1 MIRVEKA
8 AVLGAG
14 TMGAQIAA
22 HLANARI
29 PTLLLDIVPREEVS
43 EARPLGRA
51 TEAHDAKSG
60 TLPDGR
66 ASAPSRSDAKTED
79 RNAIARAGFEAAR
92 KAKPAAFFTSELASL
107 VTVGNFDDD
116 LAKLKACDLIIEAVV
131 ENLEIKRSLYEKI
144 EQHRRPGS
152 VVASNTSGIPLKQL
166 AEGRSEDFRANF
178 LGMHFFNPPRYMHL
192 VELIRT
198 EWTKPEV
205 SCSMFG
211 FLDERLG
218 KGVVVA
224 KDRPNFIAN
233 RVGTFGALV
242 TIRAMLDDGYSIEE
256 IDKITGPA
264 AGRPKTATFR
274 TFDLVGLDVFAHV
287 VKNLHENLPD
297 DPDRE
302 MFVMPDFIAGMI
314 ERKLLGNKTKA
325 GFYRKQKGETDKRE
339 IWALDPA
346 TLDYKPAEKVKLP
359 SLEMAK
365 NIEDTAERIKTLA
378 WSKDRAG
385 AFLWKTLSR
394 TLCYA
399 ADRIPE
405 IADTVVEID
414 RAMQWGFNWE
424 LGPFGVWDA
433 IGVEKSVA
441 KLEEEGRTVPANV
454 QKMLDAG
461 AKSFYKQ
468 ENGQRFYFDFPSAQ
482 YVPAAEPP
490 GTIILKSLKD
500 RGTGVPPLNHA
511 QDARATT
518 AVIKKNSGASLIDL
532 GDGVACLEF
541 HSKMNSIGGDT
552 LEMLKSALNEVEKNF
567 VGLVVGNQGQNFSVG
582 ANLMLML
589 MEAQD
594 ENWEELDLI
603 GRYFQ
608 QSVMSLR
615 YSPKPVVV
623 APFQM
628 VFGGGCEMVLH
639 ADRVRASAETYIG
652 LVEVGV
658 GIIPAGCGTKEMLVR
673 ALDSIPHD
681 MKDADPFPFVK
692 RAFETIALAKVA
704 TSAEEARGFGFLS
717 ADDTVSMNR
726 DRLIADAKKEVLALA
741 ASGYVQPQ
749 QRTDILALGNPALA
763 TLKLGVHMMKRAGYI
778 SDHDALIG
786 EKLAR
791 ILTGGDLNHATQVSE
806 QYLLDLEREA
816 FLSLIG
822 TRKSQDRIAHMLKTG
837 KPLRN

>member
-1 MIRVEKA
+1 MNTHSVLSTAMIQVKKA

-22 HLANARI
+22 HLANAGV
-29 PTLLLDIVPREEVS
+29 PTLLLDIVPK
-43 EARPLGRA
+43 
-51 TEAHDAKSG
+51 D
-60 TLPDGR
+60 DQN
-66 ASAPSRSDAKTED
+66 D
-79 RNAIARAGFEAAR
+79 RTKIARAGLEAAK
-92 KAKPAAFFTSELASL
+92 KAKPAAFFTADRAAL
-107 VTVGNFDDD
+107 VSIGNFEDN
-116 LAKLKACDLIIEAVV
+116 LAQLKDCDLIVEAVV
-131 ENLEIKRSLYEKI
+131 ENLDIKRGLYEKV
-144 EQHRRPGS
+144 EQHRKAGS
-152 VVASNTSGIPLKQL
+152 IIASNTSGIPLQQL
-166 AEGRSEDFRANF
+166 AEGRSDDFKAHF

-233 RVGTFGALV
+233 RIGTYGALV
-242 TIRAMLDDGYSIEE
+242 TMRTMLEDGYSIEE
-256 IDKITGPA
+256 VDKITGPA

-297 DPDRE
+297 DPERE
-302 MFVMPDFIAGMI
+302 MFVMPEFVTKMI
-314 ERKLLGNKTKA
+314 ERGILGNKTKG
-325 GFYRKQKGETDKRE
+325 GFYQRKKGEGDKRE
-339 IWALDPA
+339 IWTLDTA
-346 TLDYKPAEKVKLP
+346 TLDYRPSQKVKFP
-359 SLEMAK
+359 ALEMAK
-365 NIEDTAERIKTLA
+365 NIEDLRDRLKALV
-378 WSKDRAG
+378 WSKERVG
-385 AFLWKTLSR
+385 NFLWQTISR
-394 TLCYA
+394 TLTYA

-405 IADTVVEID
+405 IAGTIVEVD
-414 RAMQWGFNWE
+414 RAMRWGFNWE
-424 LGPFGVWDA
+424 LGPFEVWDA

-441 KLEEEGRTVPANV
+441 KLKEEGRAVPVNV
-454 QKMLDAG
+454 QSMLDSG
-461 AKSFYKQ
+461 AEAFYKQ
-468 ENGQRFYFDFPSAQ
+468 ENGQRFYFDFTSSK
-482 YVPAAEPP
+482 YVTLADLP
-490 GTIILKSLKD
+490 GTVVLKSLKD
-500 RGTGVPPLNHA
+500 RTG
-511 QDARATT
+511 
-518 AVIKKNSGASLIDL
+518 VIKKNSGASMIDL
-532 GDGVACLEF
+532 GDGVACVEF

-552 LEMLKSALNEVEKNF
+552 LEMLRFAIAEAEKNF
-567 VGLVVGNQGQNFSVG
+567 VGLVVGNQGVNFSVG

-594 ENWEELDLI
+594 ENWEELELI

-608 QSVMSLR
+608 SSVMSLR
-615 YSPKPVVV
+615 YSAKPVVV

-639 ADRVRASAETYIG
+639 ADRVRAAAETYIG

-673 ALDSIPHD
+673 AMDSIPAD
-681 MKDADPFPFVK
+681 MKDGDPFPFVK

-704 TSAEEARGFGFLS
+704 TSAEEARDIGFLRDEDS
-717 ADDTVSMNR
+717 VSMNS
-726 DRLIADAKKEVLALA
+726 DRLIADAKKQVLALA
-741 ASGYVQPQ
+741 ATGYVQAQ
-749 QRTDILALGNPALA
+749 QRTDILALGAPALA
-763 TLKLGVHMMKRAGYI
+763 TLKLGVHLMKRAGYI

-791 ILTGGDLNHATQVSE
+791 ILTGGDLNHATRVSE

-822 TRKSQDRIAHMLKTG
+822 TRKTQDRIAHMLKTG

>member
-1 MIRVEKA
+1 MIEVKKA

-22 HLANARI
+22 HLANAGV
-29 PTLLLDIVPREEVS
+29 PTLLLDIAPKADAE
-43 EARPLGRA
+43 GRVQ
-51 TEAHDAKSG
+51 E
-60 TLPDGR
+60 P
-66 ASAPSRSDAKTED
+66 D
-79 RNAIARAGFEAAR
+79 RNAIARGGFEAAK
-92 KAKPAAFFTSELASL
+92 KAKPAAFFTAERASL
-107 VTVGNFDDD
+107 VSIGNFADD
-116 LAKLKACDLIIEAVV
+116 LSKLKDCDLIIEAVV
-131 ENLEIKRSLYEKI
+131 ENLDIKRGLYEKV
-144 EQHRRPGS
+144 EQHRRPGAI
-152 VVASNTSGIPLKQL
+152 VASNTSGIPLSQL
-166 AEGRSEDFRANF
+166 AEGRSEDFRAHF

-198 EWTKPEV
+198 EWTNGEV
-205 SCSMFG
+205 TCSMAG

-233 RVGTFGALV
+233 RIGTYGALV
-242 TIRAMLDDGYSIEE
+242 TMRTMLDDGYSIEE
-256 IDKITGPA
+256 VDKITGPA

-297 DPDRE
+297 DHERE
-302 MFVMPDFIAGMI
+302 IFVMPDFVTKMI
-314 ERKLLGNKTKA
+314 ERGLLGNKTKA
-325 GFYRKQKGETDKRE
+325 GFYQRRKGDGDKRE
-339 IWALDPA
+339 IWTLDTA
-346 TLDYKPAEKVKLP
+346 TLDYRASQKVKLP
-359 SLEMAK
+359 SLDMAK
-365 NIEDTAERIKTLA
+365 NIEDTRERLRTLTWA
-378 WSKDRAG
+378 KDRVG
-385 AFLWKTLSR
+385 QFLWKTISK
-394 TLCYA
+394 TLTYT

-405 IADTVVEID
+405 IADTVVEVD
-414 RAMQWGFNWE
+414 RAMRWGFNWE
-424 LGPFGVWDA
+424 LGPFEVWDA
-433 IGVEKSVA
+433 MGVEKSVA
-441 KLEEEGRTVPANV
+441 RLKEDGRAVPANV
-454 QKMLDAG
+454 QQMLDIG
-461 AKSFYKQ
+461 AKTFYKQ
-468 ENGQRFYFDFPSAQ
+468 ENGQRFYFDFASSQ
-482 YVPAAEPP
+482 YVPLADPS

-500 RGTGVPPLNHA
+500 RAG
-511 QDARATT
+511 
-518 AVIKKNSGASLIDL
+518 VIKKNPGASMIDL
-532 GDGVACLEF
+532 GDGVACVEF

-552 LEMLKSALNEVEKNF
+552 LEMLRFAIAETEKNF
-567 VGLVVGNQGQNFSVG
+567 IGLVIGNQGVNFSVG

-594 ENWEELDLI
+594 ENWEELEMI

-608 QSVMSLR
+608 SSVMSLR

-639 ADRVRASAETYIG
+639 ADAVRAAAETYIG

-673 ALDSIPHD
+673 TLDSIPSD

-704 TSAEEARGFGFLS
+704 TSAEEARDLGFLRDQDS
-717 ADDTVSMNR
+717 ISMNS
-726 DRLIADAKKEVLALA
+726 DRLIADAKRQVLALA
-741 ASGYVQPQ
+741 ATGYVQPQ
-749 QRTDILALGNPALA
+749 QRTDILALGAPALA
-763 TLKLGVHMMKRAGYI
+763 TLKLGVHLMKRAGYI

-791 ILTGGDLNHATQVSE
+791 ILTGGDLNHATRVSE

-822 TRKSQDRIAHMLKTG
+822 TRKTQDRIAHMLKTG

>member
-1 MIRVEKA
+1 MITVKKA

-22 HLANARI
+22 HLANAGI
-29 PTLLLDIVPREEVS
+29 PTLLLDIVPRELTADEQ
-43 EARPLGRA
+43 
-51 TEAHDAKSG
+51 AKG
-60 TLPDGR
+60 LTLESPQV
-66 ASAPSRSDAKTED
+66 
-79 RNAIARAGFEAAR
+79 RNRIARGGLEAAK
-92 KAKPAAFFTSELASL
+92 KAKPAAFFTADLASL
-107 VTVGNFDDD
+107 VSVGNFDDD
-116 LAKLKACDLIIEAVV
+116 LPKLKDCDLIIEAVV
-131 ENLEIKRSLYEKI
+131 ENLQIKQSLYEKV

-152 VVASNTSGIPLKQL
+152 VVASNTSGIPLQQL
-166 AEGRSEDFRANF
+166 AAGRSEDFRAHF

-233 RVGTFGALV
+233 RIGTFGALV
-242 TIRAMLDDGYSIEE
+242 TIQTMIEDGYSIEE
-256 IDKITGPA
+256 VDKITGPA
-264 AGRPKTATFR
+264 VGRPKTATFR
-274 TFDLVGLDVFAHV
+274 TFDLVGLDVLAHV
-287 VKNLHENLPD
+287 VKNLHENLPE
-297 DPDRE
+297 DPE
-302 MFVMPDFIAGMI
+302 PETFVMPEFVAKMI
-314 ERKLLGNKTKA
+314 ERGLLGNKTKA
-325 GFYRKQKGETDKRE
+325 GFYKRQKGETDKRE
-339 IWALDPA
+339 ILAIDID
-346 TLDYKPAEKVKLP
+346 TLDYRPTQKVKLP
-359 SLEMAK
+359 SLEVAK
-365 NIEDTAERIKTLA
+365 NIEDTAERIKTVV

-385 AFLWKTLSR
+385 AFLWKTMAR

-424 LGPFGVWDA
+424 LGPFEVWDA

-441 KLEEEGRTVPANV
+441 KLKEEGKSVPANV
-454 QKMLDAG
+454 QKMLDSG
-461 AKSFYKQ
+461 ATSFYKQ
-468 ENGQRFYFDFPSAQ
+468 ENGQRFFFDFPSAK
-482 YVPAAEPP
+482 YVPASDPP

-500 RGTGVPPLNHA
+500 RGTGVPPVTHA
-511 QDARATT
+511 QDARGMS
-518 AVIKKNSGASLIDL
+518 VIRKNSGASLIDL

-552 LEMLKSALNEVEKNF
+552 LEMLKIALNEVEKNF
-567 VGLVVGNQGQNFSVG
+567 LGLVVGNQGQNFSVG

-594 ENWEELDLI
+594 ENWEELDMI
-603 GRYFQ
+603 GRLFQ

-639 ADRVRASAETYIG
+639 ADRVRANAETYIG

-673 ALDSIPHD
+673 ALDSIPKD

-704 TSAEEARGFGFLS
+704 TSAEEARGYGFLS
-717 ADDTVSMNR
+717 HEDSISMNR

-741 ASGYVQPQ
+741 ASGYQQPQ
-749 QRTDILALGNPALA
+749 QRTDILALGMPGLA

-791 ILTGGDLNHATQVSE
+791 ILTGGDLNHPTRVSE

-822 TRKSQDRIAHMLKTG
+822 TRKTQDRIAHMLKTG

>member
-29 PTLLLDIVPREEVS
+29 PTLLLDIVPRDETQPADS
-43 EARPLGRA
+43 
-51 TEAHDAKSG
+51 KSG
-60 TLPDGR
+60 ALPDVR
-66 ASAPSRSDAKTED
+66 ASVPTQD
-79 RNAIARAGFEAAR
+79 RNSIARAGFETAR
-92 KAKPAAFFTSELASL
+92 KAKPAAFFTADLASL
-107 VTVGNFDDD
+107 VTIGNFEDD
-116 LAKLKACDLIIEAVV
+116 LAKLKDCDLIIEAVV
-131 ENLEIKRSLYEKI
+131 ENLEIKRSLYEKV

-152 VVASNTSGIPLKQL
+152 IVASNTSGIPLKQL
-166 AEGRSEDFRANF
+166 AEGRSEDFRAHF
-178 LGMHFFNPPRYMHL
+178 LGVHFFNPPRYMHL

-198 EWTKPEV
+198 EWTRPEV

-233 RVGTFGALV
+233 RIGTFGALV
-242 TIRAMLDDGYSIEE
+242 TIQAMLEDGYSIEE
-256 IDKITGPA
+256 VDKITGPA
-264 AGRPKTATFR
+264 VGRPKTATFR
-274 TFDLVGLDVFAHV
+274 TFDLVGLDVLAHV
-287 VKNLHENLPD
+287 VKNLGENLPE
-297 DPDRE
+297 DPERA
-302 MFVMPDFIAGMI
+302 MFAMPEFVGKMI
-314 ERKLLGNKTKA
+314 ERGLLGNKTKA
-325 GFYRKQKGETDKRE
+325 GFYLRQKGEGDKRE
-339 IWALDPA
+339 IWTLDVA
-346 TLDYKPAEKVKLP
+346 TLDYRPAQKVKLP

-365 NIEDTAERIKTLA
+365 NIEETAERIKTLV

-385 AFLWKTLSR
+385 AFLWKTFSR

-405 IADTVVEID
+405 IADTVVEVD

-424 LGPFGVWDA
+424 LGPFEAWDA

-441 KLEEEGRTVPANV
+441 KLKEEGKSVPLNV
-454 QKMLDAG
+454 QKLLDSG

-482 YVPAAEPP
+482 YVPAADPP

-500 RGTGVPPLNHA
+500 RTGV
-511 QDARATT
+511 
-518 AVIKKNSGASLIDL
+518 IKRNSGASLVDL
-532 GDGVACLEF
+532 GEGVACLEF

-552 LEMLKSALNEVEKNF
+552 LEMLKTALNEVEKNF

-594 ENWEELDLI
+594 ENWEELDMI
-603 GRYFQ
+603 GRFFQ

-673 ALDSIPHD
+673 ALDSIPSD

-704 TSAEEARGFGFLS
+704 TSAEEARGLGFLS
-717 ADDTVSMNR
+717 HDDSISMNR

-741 ASGYVQPQ
+741 GSGYVEPQ
-749 QRTDILALGNPALA
+749 QRADILALGNPALA

-791 ILTGGDLNHATQVSE
+791 ILTGGDLNHTTRVSE

-822 TRKSQDRIAHMLKTG
+822 TRKTQDRIAHMLKTG